1 MHVIDNA
8 SGYLSVIFSGSVD
21 QGHLFQA
28 LKEIFM
34 HPEYPVKNSVWV
46 FEGCECDFSNI
57 SMFELLRMVKAY
69 YPREATRKKTAI
81 VTSTS
86 LHHAMAQLFWISG
99 RASETESLRI
109 SLSLA
114 GLLFSATSWATL
126 LYISL
131 FLGFWFRFF
140 LKPDRSPRPV
150 RCIVKGAYTRRQE
163 RHST

>member
-21 QGHLFQA
+21 QDHLFQA

-86 LHHAMAQLFWISG
+86 LHHAMAQLFCQEAEHS
-99 RASETESLRI
+99 A
-109 SLSLA
+109 LA
-114 GLLFSATSWATL
+114 FTL
-126 LYISL
+126 KA
-131 FLGFWFRFF
+131 FTNR
-140 LKPDRSPRPV
+140 PD
-150 RCIVKGAYTRRQE
+150 AAAWLMDL
-163 RHST
+163 